1 MLTLDL
7 LYSDLRGGQRSISRF
22 TLRPVG
28 QDQWFATIARHFA
41 LDGPAPADAAAR
53 SGLGLGRLG
62 VASDGARPELSAAT
76 PDEELATLLRHLE
89 PHRQLGQFVFCT
101 VQQAPAYVEPLATI
115 QEDEGLTV
123 VVEKDVADGAGLK
136 YDFVAAMITLG
147 VVSPLHA
154 VGLTAAVSAV
164 LADAGISC
172 NVMAGHFH
180 DHLFVP
186 VDRAEDTLELLHQV
200 SRRALGPESS
210 PSQRPAAGS
219 SAGPSR
225 PPGLP
230 GS

>member
-1 MLTLDL
+1 M
-7 LYSDLRGGQRSISRF
+7 S
-22 TLRPVG
+22 P
-28 QDQWFATIARHFA
+28 AT
-41 LDGPAPADAAAR
+41 PK
-53 SGLGLGRLG
+53 
-62 VASDGARPELSAAT
+62 PELAA
-76 PDEELATLLRHLE
+76 LLRHLE
-89 PHRQLGQFVFCT
+89 PHRRPGQFVFCT
-101 VQQAPAYVEPLATI
+101 VPQAPACVEPMATVR
-115 QEDEGLTV
+115 EDEGLTV
-123 VVEKDVADGAGLK
+123 VVEKDVADGAGLE

-147 VVSPLHA
+147 VGSPLDA

-210 PSQRPAAGS
+210 PSQQSAAGS